1 MINNGFIILIMKS
14 FSEIET
20 ISKRAS
26 KAEGF
31 SWGIAEEVGKAIR
44 ILELF
49 GLAGIRN
56 LNEYFISKKNH
67 QYENLNLIN
76 EKNQS
81 QKYLYCP
88 IIFGVSFFDQVKN
101 LEKFQKIHLN
111 KIAYP
116 LLALPFLSRGS
127 EEIGKKIIYK
137 FDEYSFLLNLN
148 VNIFS
153 QNFSNECPESANNI
167 EISFLDN
174 KDNFRED
181 DWKNLYKLSEK
192 TFVKET
198 DSLKIGAAGAGL
210 TDND

>member
-1 MINNGFIILIMKS
+1 MINNGFIILAMKS

-26 KAEGF
+26 KAIGF
-31 SWGIAEEVGKAIR
+31 SWGIAEEVGKGIK

-56 LNEYFISKKNH
+56 LNEYFNLKENN

-81 QKYLYCP
+81 KKYPYCP
-88 IIFGVSFFDQVKN
+88 IILGVSFLDQVNN
-101 LEKFQKIHLN
+101 LEKFKKIQLQKV
-111 KIAYP
+111 AFP
-116 LLALPFLSRGS
+116 LLVLPFLSRS
-127 EEIGKKIIYK
+127 SAEIGKKILYK

-148 VNIFS
+148 VNISS
-153 QNFSNECPESANNI
+153 QSFSNECPSNADNI
-167 EISFLDN
+167 EISFIDN
-174 KDNFRED
+174 KDNFREQ
-181 DWKNLYKLSEK
+181 DWKSLYKLSEK